1 MAGLGLCAGRRY
13 LCSDTSAPPLLR
25 FRQAVTTFRMTV
37 GAGGNADV
45 LFFQAQLRQEQ
56 LCRYGTFPF

>member
-1 MAGLGLCAGRRY
+1 MAGLGLRAGHRY

-45 LFFQAQLRQEQ
+45 LFFQAQLRQE
-56 LCRYGTFPF
+56 